1 MVYFLVLLHDDKK
14 LEQTASW
21 KQTFY
26 QEDNHDEIVRILNER
41 KISVFAV
48 SFMLHCLLTH
58 LNVFSKKGATEPE
71 VKLFTTLSYDGKK
84 ALKEWTLWLLTLG
97 QDINGSHY
105 TQSTGTASE
114 TGRES
119 GNAWVY
125 SGGKDDA
132 GLFQVPGIGNSQLD
146 PRNQEVL
153 CFAHTFLQEK
163 FHNHKLAHAHELTH
177 PGGAFGKKP
186 TYFLVDP
193 LFLGGWPV
201 PVGNAWDE
209 EVSEEKRIVAV

>member
-14 LEQTASW
+14 LAQTTSW

-26 QEDNHDEIVRILNER
+26 EEDNHDEIVRILTER

-58 LNVFSKKGATEPE
+58 LNVFSKKAATEPE

-105 TQSTGTASE
+105 TQST
-114 TGRES
+114 
-119 GNAWVY
+119 
-125 SGGKDDA
+125 
-132 GLFQVPGIGNSQLD
+132 
-146 PRNQEVL
+146 
-153 CFAHTFLQEK
+153 
-163 FHNHKLAHAHELTH
+163 
-177 PGGAFGKKP
+177 
-186 TYFLVDP
+186 
-193 LFLGGWPV
+193 
-201 PVGNAWDE
+201 
-209 EVSEEKRIVAV
+209 VS

>member
-14 LEQTASW
+14 LAQTTSW

-26 QEDNHDEIVRILNER
+26 EEDNHDEIVRILNER

-58 LNVFSKKGATEPE
+58 LNVFSKKAATEPE

-132 GLFQVPGIGNSQLD
+132 GLFQVPGIGSKLSARPEEPRSTMLRSHVSAREISQ
-146 PRNQEVL
+146 
-153 CFAHTFLQEK
+153 
-163 FHNHKLAHAHELTH
+163 
-177 PGGAFGKKP
+177 
-186 TYFLVDP
+186 
-193 LFLGGWPV
+193 W
-201 PVGNAWDE
+201 
-209 EVSEEKRIVAV
+209 